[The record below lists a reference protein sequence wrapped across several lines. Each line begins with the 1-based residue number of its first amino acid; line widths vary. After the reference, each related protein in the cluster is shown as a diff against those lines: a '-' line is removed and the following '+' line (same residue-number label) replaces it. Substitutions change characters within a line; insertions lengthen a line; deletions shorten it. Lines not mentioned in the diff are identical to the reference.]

1 MFDHLLS
8 ELIRIV
14 KRHGIARG
22 IHFFDELET
31 RVYLKHWYTP
41 EQRRMMDVDECE
53 YNDEVM
59 NSFSD
64 VKVEFNN
71 FINKLKILN

>member
-1 MFDHLLS
+1 
-8 ELIRIV
+8 
-14 KRHGIARG
+14 
-22 IHFFDELET
+22 
-31 RVYLKHWYTP
+31 
-41 EQRRMMDVDECE
+41 MMDVDECE